1 MLTGHCGSHWVDI
14 DIGKNH
20 HYRKKCTNASDNH
33 CDLANTAVRDDRVW
47 THLDTVITNSKIA
60 LQKID
65 FESNQSQ
72 LNSLLQEI
80 LTIVNRAL
88 KQVNS

>member
-1 MLTGHCGSHWVDI
+1 MFTGHCGFHYA
-14 DIGKNH
+14 DIGIGQNQ

-33 CDLANTAVRDDRVW
+33 CDLAATAVRDDRVW

-60 LQKID
+60 LEKID

-72 LNSLLQEI
+72 LESLLQEI